1 MHPLTTLFLQRL
13 DHGYWQSS
21 PAHRGQQKVE
31 RSMRS
36 AAQTTGDVKF
46 SASVIVPVKNERE
59 MIDACL
65 KSLLDLDYD
74 QYEII
79 IVDTGST
86 DGTAEIVERIAQSN
100 ERVRLLRT
108 TGYAADGR
116 NAGIQA
122 ATGVILG
129 FTDGDCVVP
138 KDWLKRLATCLLSE
152 SHETAGVGGPNIP
165 VEKKPNLWSTI
176 INRVLQS
183 FVGSAGSVQV
193 SITKREYV
201 RSLSTANSVFWAD
214 KVRQQNG
221 FDHRLYFCEDAD
233 FCARMVRAGYRL
245 RFVKDAEVYHARD
258 YHSLGNFG
266 RHMFRYGR
274 TRGEAISIKPR
285 TNLTFTAIAIF
296 SFLLLEILL
305 FMASLEGIR
314 YTGMLFVTLMALY
327 AILIVATSLVLA
339 KGFTTNFLPSVLAFF
354 VLHAAYSSGLIAG
367 LFTGVG
373 KTLGGK
379 WPA

>member
-1 MHPLTTLFLQRL
+1 M
-13 DHGYWQSS
+13 S
-21 PAHRGQQKVE
+21 
-31 RSMRS
+31 S
-36 AAQTTGDVKF
+36 AAQTTRRAKL
-46 SASVIVPVKNERE
+46 SASVIVPVKNERD

-74 QYEII
+74 EFEII

-86 DGTAEIVERIAQSN
+86 DGTAEIVERIAQSD
-100 ERVRLLRT
+100 ERVRLLRA

-122 ATGVILG
+122 ATGVILA
-129 FTDGDCVVP
+129 FTDGDCIVP
-138 KDWLKRLATCLLSE
+138 KDWLKRLATCLWSE
-152 SHETAGVGGPNIP
+152 SPETAGVGGPNVP
-165 VEKKPNLWSTI
+165 VEKKPNLWSRI

-183 FVGSAGSVQV
+183 FLGSAGSIQV

-214 KVRQQNG
+214 KVRKQNG

-258 YHSLGNFG
+258 YHSLSNFG

-285 TNLTFTAIAIF
+285 TNLSFTAFAIF

-305 FMASLEGIR
+305 FMASLAGIK
-314 YTGMLFVTLMALY
+314 YSGILFETFMALY

-339 KGFTTNFLPSVLAFF
+339 KGFTINFLASVITFF
-354 VLHAAYSSGLIAG
+354 VLHAAYSSGLLIG

>member
-1 MHPLTTLFLQRL
+1 LEVLSQIPR
-13 DHGYWQSS
+13 
-21 PAHRGQQKVE
+21 ARKVE
-31 RSMRS
+31 RSMSGAVQR
-36 AAQTTGDVKF
+36 TGHVKL
-46 SASVIVPVKNERE
+46 SASVIVPVKNERD

-74 QYEII
+74 EYEII

-86 DGTAEIVERIAQSN
+86 DGTTEIVERIAQTN

-116 NAGIQA
+116 NAGIGA
-122 ATGVILG
+122 ATGVILA
-129 FTDGDCVVP
+129 FTDGDCIVP

-152 SHETAGVGGPNIP
+152 SPETAGVGGPNIP
-165 VEKKPNLWSTI
+165 VERKPNLWSTI

-183 FVGSAGSVQV
+183 FLGSAGSVQV

-201 RSLSTANSVFWAD
+201 RSLSTANSIFWAE
-214 KVRQQNG
+214 KVREQNG

-266 RHMFRYGR
+266 HHMFRYGR

-285 TNLTFTAIAIF
+285 TNLSLTALVIF
-296 SFLLLEILL
+296 SFLFIEILL
-305 FMASLEGIR
+305 FVASLTGIR
-314 YTGMLFVTLMALY
+314 YTGMLFVMFIAVY

-339 KGFTTNFLPSVLAFF
+339 RGFTTHFLPSVVAFF
-354 VLHAAYSSGLIAG
+354 VLHAAYSSGLLAG